1 MKLYKII
8 REQEEEEIP
17 KEVRK
22 ITPVHKRMLNALSRM
37 EIDSNSY
44 TTIWK
49 EVRDVFQIKDQK
61 LAEEITYL
69 YYEYEYLFDEDEK
82 VNSYHELPDNALSGI
97 MSVEDYDD
105 NKLIALTQYLE
116 IPPFLL
122 ERENW
127 EHYGLG
133 LYEDLYKGGTYAVG
147 DSDEVEEAMKEWAQ
161 EYYDSEG
168 LMSMDR
174 YYLDDYIELNDMSE
188 FAEEEVDRRLDDMD
202 DDDIIE
208 EAGYDKDEMVDN
220 RDSMMSNIAELK
232 EEMDDIQTEREHL
245 QEVLDDLEVEDEDA
259 YETEEYKEIEEQQN
273 DLEYEWDNKD
283 SEVDGLDDEIIELEY
298 EIENL
303 LDTAKDEL
311 KESKVDDLVSEIE
324 NEGIDYFIDN
334 LGYDID
340 DVINDFCYFD
350 EDGFVSNLGEMED
363 NERLATY
370 DSSEEWEEVDGE
382 DYYIYRTD

>member
-8 REQEEEEIP
+8 QEQEEEETT

-37 EIDSNSY
+37 EIDSTSY
-44 TTIWK
+44 TAIWK
-49 EVRDVFQIKDQK
+49 EVRDVFKINDDK

-82 VNSYHELPDNALSGI
+82 VNSYHELPDDALSGI
-97 MSVEDYDD
+97 MSASHYD
-105 NKLIALTQYLE
+105 NKHIAVAKHLD
-116 IPPFLL
+116 IPPFLVDSGG
-122 ERENW
+122 W
-127 EHYGLG
+127 EHYGLEQYDD
-133 LYEDLYKGGTYAVG
+133 LYEGATYAVG

-161 EYYDSEG
+161 EFYDSEG
-168 LMSMDR
+168 IEYMDR
-174 YYLDDYIELNDMSE
+174 YYVDDYIDLNDMSD
-188 FAEEEVDRRLDDMD
+188 FAEEEVDVRIDDMD

-220 RDSMMSNIAELK
+220 MGSMVSNVAELK
-232 EEMDDIQTEREHL
+232 SEMEDIQTEREHL
-245 QEVLDDLEVEDEDA
+245 QEVLDDMEAEDEDA
-259 YETEEYKEIEEQQN
+259 YETEEYQEIEGQQN

-283 SEVDGLDDEIIELEY
+283 FEVDDLDDEINELEY

-311 KESKVDDLVSEIE
+311 KESKVDDLVREIE
-324 NEGIDYFIDN
+324 DEGIDYFIDN
-334 LGYDID
+334 LGYSLSEA
-340 DVINDFCYFD
+340 VENFAYFD
-350 EDGFVSNLGEMED
+350 EEGFVLSLADEED

-370 DSSEEWEEVDGE
+370 DNSEEYEEVEGE
-382 DYYIYRTD
+382 YYYIYRTE